1 MREDRLADAVL
12 NNFHKKR
19 ILVLGDLMVDEYILG
34 KVGRIS
40 PEAPVPILNYK
51 GTQRSAGG
59 ASNVALNMHAM
70 GGKLAIAGVA
80 GLDDSGIWLREFLKN
95 ASIDTEG
102 IFVDGDRLTTVKIR
116 FATKAQQLLRV
127 DKEDSSPIHENV
139 CAKIFEYIASHITEW
154 DAIVLS
160 DYCKGVLE
168 DATFVKKIIHL
179 CNTNHVIVTVDS
191 KSRHIDAFENAD
203 FVKPNNLELENAV
216 NIQIG
221 DLDSLDRA
229 GKAYLERSKAKRI
242 IVTRGSEGIS
252 VFEHNSNRRD
262 YASKAVQVFDVTGAG
277 DTVISTVTL
286 GLASGLTIDEAVIL
300 ANVAAGIVIGKRG
313 TAVVTRDELMEKLN
327 EKKDYNFGGA

>member
-1 MREDRLADAVL
+1 MQEDRLVNAVL
-12 NNFHKKR
+12 NNFNKKR

-70 GGKLAIAGVA
+70 GGKLVMAGVA

-102 IFVDGDRLTTVKIR
+102 IFADGDRLTTVKIR

-127 DKEDSSPIHENV
+127 DKEDSSPIQKNV
-139 CAKIFEYIASHITEW
+139 CTKIFEYIASHISEW
-154 DAIVLS
+154 DAVVLS

-168 DATFVKKIIHL
+168 DPEFVRKIIHL
-179 CNTNHVIVTVDS
+179 CNKNHVIVTIDS

-242 IVTRGSEGIS
+242 IVTRGAEGIS
-252 VFEHNSNRRD
+252 IFEPGSNRRD

-277 DTVISTVTL
+277 DTVISAVTL
-286 GLASGLTIDEAVIL
+286 GLASGLTIDDAVIL
-300 ANVAAGIVIGKRG
+300 ANIAAGIVIGKRG
-313 TAVVTRDELMEKLN
+313 TAVVTRDELVERLN
-327 EKKDYNFGGA
+327 EKKDYNFG